1 MVLIVEAKLQN
12 ENLDL
17 IYLEQAETELIN
29 KYERCKKST
38 NSFLN
43 LENMIGNVRKKYR
56 NIERLPENEQPLAQ
70 SLMKK
75 EIEKIIENFSK
86 KKKGKQICW

>member
-12 ENLDL
+12 ESLDL
-17 IYLEQAETELIN
+17 IYHEQAETELIN
-29 KYERCKKST
+29 KYERYKST

-43 LENMIGNVRKKYR
+43 LENMIENLRKKYT
-56 NIERLPENEQPLAQ
+56 NIEGLPENERPLAQ

-75 EIEKIIENFSK
+75 EIEKIIEKFCK
-86 KKKGKQICW
+86 KKKGKEICW

>member
-12 ENLDL
+12 ESLDL
-17 IYLEQAETELIN
+17 IYHEQAETELIN
-29 KYERCKKST
+29 KYERYKSM

-43 LENMIGNVRKKYR
+43 LENMTENVRKKYT
-56 NIERLPENEQPLAQ
+56 NIEGLPENELPLAQ

-75 EIEKIIENFSK
+75 EIEKIIEKFSK
-86 KKKGKQICW
+86 KKKGKEICW

>member
-29 KYERCKKST
+29 KHERCKKST